1 MGKLHEQWP
10 KEHVG
15 SRASKVGEMRVIRK
29 VGKDGI
35 WPQASGTHCRF
46 QLALLDSAC
55 ICLTRIYLPRTPSA
69 IKKKPLQLFTD
80 FSVG

>member
-35 WPQASGTHCRF
+35 WPQALGIHCRF
-46 QLALLDSAC
+46 QSGP
-55 ICLTRIYLPRTPSA
+55 TRLCPYLPYPYLPAPHS
-69 IKKKPLQLFTD
+69 IC
-80 FSVG
+80 